1 MCLLILVAALV
12 YAANTA
18 LVARFSAQYAEA
30 APFERAATKVY
41 VLDDDDGTAC
51 NGAGC
56 GHWLSIGCGRWVPRN
71 AERLVTRALHDD
83 EESGSC
89 DGAPGLE
96 SCAPVPGQE
105 AAVAWP
111 GRSCP

>member
-1 MCLLILVAALV
+1 MCLLILEAALV
-12 YAANTA
+12 YALNTA
-18 LVARFSAQYAEA
+18 LVARFSAQDAKA

-51 NGAGC
+51 HGAGC
-56 GHWLSIGCGRWVPRN
+56 GHWVSIGCGRWVPGN
-71 AERLVTRALHDD
+71 AERVVTLALNG

-96 SCAPVPGQE
+96 SCAPMPAQK

-111 GRSCP
+111 GRRCP